1 MPSSSSSNLSTKNC
15 HENSH
20 LEKHIIKLC
29 FMKQQAHQ
37 QTIKIYLE
45 SSLAALNRLD
55 NLQMLTAE
63 EYDSA
68 KSQWCVLNI

>member
-1 MPSSSSSNLSTKNC
+1 
-15 HENSH
+15 
-20 LEKHIIKLC
+20 
-29 FMKQQAHQ
+29 MKQQAHQ

-68 KSQWCVLNI
+68 KSQWYVLNI